1 MAVLFTVVIP
11 GFGRY
16 FFTAL
21 GGRGAVLDHALA
33 YSTVIFSGAFAIWLM
48 NMLASAIRGSGN
60 MLVPAAVI
68 LTVAALQVGLG
79 GALVLGWG
87 PFPRLG
93 IAGAGVAQEIG
104 RAHAELQSLMRIS
117 YDVFCL
123 KKKKKKK
130 YM

>member
-1 MAVLFTVVIP
+1 MVGTC
-11 GFGRY
+11 
-16 FFTAL
+16 AL
-21 GGRGAVLDHALA
+21 LDHALA
-33 YSTVIFSGAFAIWLM
+33 DSPVIFSGAFAIWLM

-93 IAGAGVAQEIG
+93 IAGAGVAQVIAFG
-104 RAHAELQSLMRIS
+104 AGGVALLASLAAGAGSLHLRIRGVRPHGA
-117 YDVFCL
+117 YFR
-123 KKKKKKK
+123 
-130 YM
+130 

>member
-1 MAVLFTVVIP
+1 MAVLFTVVIR

-33 YSTVIFSGAFAIWLM
+33 YSTVIFSCAFAIWLM

-60 MLVPAAVI
+60 MLVPVAVI

-79 GALVLGWG
+79 GAMVLGWG
-87 PFPRLG
+87 PFARLG
-93 IAGAGVAQEIG
+93 IAGSGVAQVIDLGAGGVASLASVQPGHG
-104 RAHAELQSLMRIS
+104 RLHLPLP
-117 YDVFCL
+117 
-123 KKKKKKK
+123 
-130 YM
+130 